1 MSFRRLASLVSLVV
15 VALVIGGSAP
25 AQDFKKQ
32 VIYQIVTDRFVNGST
47 ANDNPSQ
54 SSGLFDAT
62 QTNWQ
67 LYWGGDLAGIQ
78 QKISYLQSLGI
89 TAIWISPPVDN
100 LNLNIPDGNG
110 NPTAKY
116 HGYAARDFKRVE
128 EHFGDTS
135 NTWTAFD
142 ALVTAAHNAG
152 IKVIVDFAPNH
163 TNDNNGGEYG
173 SLYDAGTF
181 LAACNNDPN
190 GYFHHNPNVSDW
202 NDRYQLQYYTLFN
215 LCDINQENAT
225 MDAYLKASLLQ
236 FAQHN
241 VDAFRIDAPKHIT
254 WGWQYSMTNAIYNN
268 APSFVFGEWF
278 QGNTSDALY
287 HDSYKFANHSGM
299 SLLDFPLNTAIRD
312 VFASNNAFSEIDS
325 TLSAENGN
333 FTWNSDLVTFVD
345 NHDMARFLS
354 VNNNTNR
361 LHEALAFQLTC
372 RGIPTIYYGDEQY
385 LHNDTNGGGDP
396 YNRPMMASFSTTT
409 TAFNL
414 IHSLA
419 ALRGSNPAVA
429 YGTSQQRWINSD
441 VYIFERKFF
450 NDVVLTA
457 INKNDTT
464 GYSITGLNTAL
475 PAGSYSDYLGGLL
488 GGFGI
493 TVSSGTGGND
503 PVTAFT
509 LPAHTVAVWQTTA
522 TATAPQVGSIGPT
535 IGQPGLKVTI
545 AGKGFGASTGSV
557 LFGATA
563 ASITSWSDTSVI
575 FTVPSVANGVYQ
587 VQLKNSGGTAA
598 NTIQFTVLTA
608 KLIPVTFTVNS
619 ATPTNV
625 GDYIFLTGSTIELG
639 NWSTTWDGAV
649 GPMLDPSYPNWFIN
663 ASVPAGTTIQ
673 FKFIKIA
680 ANGAVTWEGGA
691 NHSYTVPTSGT
702 GFVTVTWQN

>member
-1 MSFRRLASLVSLVV
+1 MSVRRLVPSVALAVLVSV
-15 VALVIGGSAP
+15 VALHG
-25 AQDFKKQ
+25 QDFKKQ
-32 VIYQIVTDRFVNGST
+32 VIYQIITDRFFNGST

-54 SSGLFDAT
+54 SAGLFDST
-62 QTNWQ
+62 HTNWQ

-78 QKISYLQSLGI
+78 QKISYLQSMGI

-100 LNLNIPDGNG
+100 LNLNLPDGNG

-135 NTWTAFD
+135 NTWSAFD
-142 ALVTAAHNAG
+142 ALVAAAHNAG

-163 TNDNNGGEYG
+163 SNDNNGGEYG
-173 SLYDAGTF
+173 SVYDAGTF

-190 GYFHHNPNVSDW
+190 GYFHHNANISDW

-215 LCDINQENAT
+215 LCDVNQENAT
-225 MDAYLKASLLQ
+225 MDGYLKASLLTL
-236 FAQHN
+236 AQHG

-254 WGWQYSMTNAIYNN
+254 WGWLYSMDNAIYNN

-278 QGNTSDALY
+278 QNGTGDALY

-299 SLLDFPLNTAIRD
+299 SLLDFPMNSAIRD
-312 VFASNNAFSEIDS
+312 VFASNNSFSEIDS
-325 TLSAENGN
+325 TLSGENSN
-333 FTWNSDLVTFVD
+333 FTWANDLVTFVD
-345 NHDMARFLS
+345 NHDMPRFLS
-354 VNNNTNR
+354 VNNSTNR

-372 RGIPTIYYGDEQY
+372 RGVPTIYYGDEQY
-385 LHNDTNGGGDP
+385 LHNDTGGGGDP

-419 ALRGSNPAVA
+419 TLRGSNPALA

-441 VYIFERKFF
+441 VYIYERKFF

-457 INKNDTT
+457 INKSDTT
-464 GYSITGLNTAL
+464 GYSITGLLTAL
-475 PAGSYSDYLGGLL
+475 SPGSYSDYLAGLL
-488 GGFGI
+488 GGSGI
-493 TVSSGTGGND
+493 TVTSGSVGNN
-503 PVTAFT
+503 PVNNFT
-509 LPAHTVAVWQTTA
+509 LAAHTVAVWQATA

-535 IGQPGLKVTI
+535 VGQPGLKVVI

-563 ASITSWSDTSVI
+563 ATINSWSDTSVT
-575 FTVPSVANGVYQ
+575 FTVPSVTNGVYQ

-619 ATPTNV
+619 ATPTSV
-625 GDYIFLTGSTIELG
+625 GDYIFLTGSTVELG

-649 GPMLDPSYPNWFIN
+649 GPMLAPNYPNWFIN
-663 ASVPAGTTIQ
+663 ASVPAGTAIQ

-680 ANGAVTWEGGA
+680 ANGAVTWEAGA
-691 NHSYTVPTSGT
+691 NHSYTVPSSGT
-702 GFVTVTWQN
+702 GFVTVNWQY